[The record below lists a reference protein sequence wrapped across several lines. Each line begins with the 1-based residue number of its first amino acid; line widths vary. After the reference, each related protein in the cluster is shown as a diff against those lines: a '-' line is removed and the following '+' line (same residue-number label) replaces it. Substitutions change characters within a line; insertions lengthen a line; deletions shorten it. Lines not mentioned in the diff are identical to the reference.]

1 MSGRGNSTT
10 EPTNGVK
17 MLGMDRNTGKLLS
30 GTDHIRQSIVDILT
44 TPLGTRVMLPEYGSK
59 LFDLVDNPTDPSLA
73 MRIIMESAGAIAR
86 WEPRVRIDRINVLAV
101 DIGKITILI
110 IATDIETQQRLEFN
124 NMELIFWVMVP
135 TY

>member
-124 NMELIFWVMVP
+124 NIELIF
-135 TY
+135 

>member
-59 LFDLVDNPTDPSLA
+59 LFDNPTDPSLA

-124 NMELIFWVMVP
+124 NMELIF
-135 TY
+135 

>member
-59 LFDLVDNPTDPSLA
+59 LLIL
-73 MRIIMESAGAIAR
+73 
-86 WEPRVRIDRINVLAV
+86 
-101 DIGKITILI
+101 LI
-110 IATDIETQQRLEFN
+110 IPQIRRLLCE
-124 NMELIFWVMVP
+124 
-135 TY
+135 

>member
-59 LFDLVDNPTDPSLA
+59 LFDLVDNPTVPSLA

-124 NMELIFWVMVP
+124 NMELIF
-135 TY
+135 

>member
-124 NMELIFWVMVP
+124 NMELVF
-135 TY
+135 

>member
-86 WEPRVRIDRINVLAV
+86 WEPRVRIHRINVLAV

-124 NMELIFWVMVP
+124 NMELIF
-135 TY
+135 

>member
-59 LFDLVDNPTDPSLA
+59 LFDLVDNPTEPSLA

-124 NMELIFWVMVP
+124 NMELIF
-135 TY
+135 

>member
-86 WEPRVRIDRINVLAV
+86 WEPRVRIDRIYVLAV

-124 NMELIFWVMVP
+124 NMELIF
-135 TY
+135 

>member
-86 WEPRVRIDRINVLAV
+86 GEPRVRIDRINVLAV

-124 NMELIFWVMVP
+124 NMELIF
-135 TY
+135 

>member
-44 TPLGTRVMLPEYGSK
+44 TPLGTRVMLPEYGRK

-124 NMELIFWVMVP
+124 NMELIF
-135 TY
+135 

>member
-124 NMELIFWVMVP
+124 NMELIFL
-135 TY
+135 

>member
-101 DIGKITILI
+101 DIGEITILI

-124 NMELIFWVMVP
+124 NMELIF
-135 TY
+135 

>member
-44 TPLGTRVMLPEYGSK
+44 TPLGTRVMLPEYRSK

-124 NMELIFWVMVP
+124 NMELIF
-135 TY
+135 

>member
-59 LFDLVDNPTDPSLA
+59 LFDLADNPTDPSLA

-124 NMELIFWVMVP
+124 NMELIF
-135 TY
+135 

>member
-44 TPLGTRVMLPEYGSK
+44 TPLGTRVMLPEYGCK

-124 NMELIFWVMVP
+124 NMELIF
-135 TY
+135 

>member
-17 MLGMDRNTGKLLS
+17 MLGMDGNTGKLLS

-124 NMELIFWVMVP
+124 NMELIF
-135 TY
+135 

>member
-110 IATDIETQQRLEFN
+110 IATDIETQQRLEYN
-124 NMELIFWVMVP
+124 NMELIF
-135 TY
+135 

>member
-44 TPLGTRVMLPEYGSK
+44 TPLGDACNAAGIWQQ
-59 LFDLVDNPTDPSLA
+59 
-73 MRIIMESAGAIAR
+73 II
-86 WEPRVRIDRINVLAV
+86 
-101 DIGKITILI
+101 
-110 IATDIETQQRLEFN
+110 
-124 NMELIFWVMVP
+124 
-135 TY
+135 